1 MAVFTSSV
9 FTLRRKMII
18 QALREAG
25 AVTPETA
32 KALSETNLVNPDSWP
47 EYTRKLTEMK
57 IIHGTPDGKY
67 YVDRAE

>member
-9 FTLRRKMII
+9 FTLRRKMIS

-32 KALSETNLVNPDSWP
+32 KALSET
-47 EYTRKLTEMK
+47 K
-57 IIHGTPDGKY
+57 
-67 YVDRAE
+67 